1 MNRDLYKV
9 IELFKKSLGDALSD
23 EERQEMDVLLQDASL
38 RKVYEELFDEA
49 FMTGKFKEFESYE
62 YKPAFEALK
71 KQVYRSRFRRWMA
84 WGASVAAVLILVFMI
99 RVNQNLSTGDQ
110 VAVSREIVPP
120 GETSAVLKLADGRTV
135 VIGKEPVAIMEN
147 DGNVVKYENGQL
159 SYTSVNTM
167 EKELYNELKVPI
179 GGECHVVL
187 NDGTEVW
194 LNAGSELK
202 YPVAFMGKE
211 RKVELSG
218 EGYFKVKKDSLPFI
232 VGVETGDIT
241 VLGTSFGVTAYRGE
255 IGYTTLV
262 SGKVSFTSKNKKSVV
277 LSPGEQAVVLLSGAV
292 EVRAVDVEEFV
303 GWKDGKFVF
312 KNKSLGNIMHVL
324 ERWYGIKTVF
334 KDEEVKELE
343 YTGSLERYDNINT
356 FLRLLEK
363 LNDVHYEIKEDVII
377 LYK

>member
-1 MNRDLYKV
+1 MKRDLYKV
-9 IELFKKSLGDALSD
+9 IELFKKSLGNTLSD

-38 RKVYEELFDEA
+38 RKAHEELLDEA
-49 FMTGKFKEFESYE
+49 FVTGKFKEFESYE

-84 WGASVAAVLILVFMI
+84 WGASVAAVLILGFMI
-99 RVNQNLSTGDQ
+99 RENLKLSTGGQ
-110 VAVSREIVPP
+110 VAVNREIVPP
-120 GETSAVLKLADGRTV
+120 GETAAVLKLADGRTV

-159 SYTSVNTM
+159 SYTFVNTVK
-167 EKELYNELKVPI
+167 KELYNELKVPI

-218 EGYFKVKKDSLPFI
+218 EGYFRVKKDSLPFI

-255 IGYTTLV
+255 VGYTTLV
-262 SGKVSFTSKNKKSVV
+262 SGKVSFTSKNKESVI
-277 LSPGEQAVVLLSGAV
+277 LSPGEQVVVLLSGMV
-292 EVRAVDVEEFV
+292 EVRTVDVEEFV

-312 KNKSLGNIMHVL
+312 KNKSLGDIMHVL
-324 ERWYGIKTVF
+324 ERWYGIKAVF
-334 KDEEVKELE
+334 KDENVKKVE

>member
-1 MNRDLYKV
+1 MKRDLYKV
-9 IELFKKSLGDALSD
+9 IELFKKSLGNTLSD

-38 RKVYEELFDEA
+38 RKAHEELLDEA
-49 FMTGKFKEFESYE
+49 FVTGKFKEFESYE

-84 WGASVAAVLILVFMI
+84 WGASVAAVLILGFMI
-99 RVNQNLSTGDQ
+99 RENLKLSTGGQ
-110 VAVSREIVPP
+110 VAVNREIVPP
-120 GETSAVLKLADGRTV
+120 GETAAVLKLADGRTV

-159 SYTSVNTM
+159 SYTFVNTVK
-167 EKELYNELKVPI
+167 KELYNELKVPI

-218 EGYFKVKKDSLPFI
+218 EGYFRVKKDSLPFI
-232 VGVETGDIT
+232 VGVESGDIT

-262 SGKVSFTSKNKKSVV
+262 SGKVSFTSKNKESVI
-277 LSPGEQAVVLLSGAV
+277 LSPGEQVVVLLSGMV
-292 EVRAVDVEEFV
+292 EVRTVDVEEFV

-312 KNKSLGNIMHVL
+312 KNKSLGDIMHVL
-324 ERWYGIKTVF
+324 ERWYGIKAVF
-334 KDEEVKELE
+334 KDEDVKKVE

>member
-1 MNRDLYKV
+1 MKRDLYKV
-9 IELFKKSLGDALSD
+9 IELFKKSLGNTLSD

-38 RKVYEELFDEA
+38 RKAHEELLDEA
-49 FMTGKFKEFESYE
+49 FVTGKFKEFESYE

-84 WGASVAAVLILVFMI
+84 WGASVAAVLILGFMI
-99 RVNQNLSTGDQ
+99 RENLKLSTGGQ
-110 VAVSREIVPP
+110 VAVNREIVPP
-120 GETSAVLKLADGRTV
+120 GETAAVLKLADGRTV

-159 SYTSVNTM
+159 SYTFVNTVK
-167 EKELYNELKVPI
+167 KELYNELKVPI

-218 EGYFKVKKDSLPFI
+218 EGYFRVKKDSLPFI
-232 VGVETGDIT
+232 VGVESGDIT

-262 SGKVSFTSKNKKSVV
+262 SGKVSFTSKNKESVI
-277 LSPGEQAVVLLSGAV
+277 LSPGEQVVVLLSGMV
-292 EVRAVDVEEFV
+292 EVRTVDVEEFV

-312 KNKSLGNIMHVL
+312 KNKSLGDIMHVL
-324 ERWYGIKTVF
+324 ERWYGIKAVF
-334 KDEEVKELE
+334 KDENVKKVE

-363 LNDVHYEIKEDVII
+363 LNDVNYEIKEDVII

>member
-1 MNRDLYKV
+1 MKRDLYKV
-9 IELFKKSLGDALSD
+9 IELFKKSLGNTLSD
-23 EERQEMDVLLQDASL
+23 EEQQEMDALLQDASL
-38 RKVYEELFDEA
+38 RKAYEELLDEA
-49 FMTGKFKEFESYE
+49 FVTGKFKEFESYE

-71 KQVYRSRFRRWMA
+71 KLVYRSRFRRWVA
-84 WGASVAAVLILVFMI
+84 WGASVAAVLILGFMI
-99 RVNQNLSTGDQ
+99 RENLKLSTGGQ
-110 VAVSREIVPP
+110 VAVNREIVPP
-120 GETSAVLKLADGRTV
+120 GETAAVLKLADGRTV

-159 SYTSVNTM
+159 SYTFVNTVK
-167 EKELYNELKVPI
+167 KELYNELKVPI

-218 EGYFKVKKDSLPFI
+218 EGYFRVKKDSLPFI
-232 VGVETGDIT
+232 VGVESGDIT
-241 VLGTSFGVTAYRGE
+241 VLGTSFGVTAYRGD

-262 SGKVSFTSKNKKSVV
+262 SGKVSFTSKNKESVI
-277 LSPGEQAVVLLSGAV
+277 LSPGEQAVVLLSGMV
-292 EVRAVDVEEFV
+292 EVRTVDVEEFV

-312 KNKSLGNIMHVL
+312 KNKSLGDIMHVL
-324 ERWYGIKTVF
+324 ERWYGIKAVF
-334 KDEEVKELE
+334 KDEDVKKVE

>member
-1 MNRDLYKV
+1 MKRDLYKV
-9 IELFKKSLGDALSD
+9 IELFKKSFGNALSD
-23 EERQEMDVLLQDASL
+23 DERQEMDVLLQDNSL
-38 RKVYEELFDEA
+38 RKAYEELFDEA
-49 FMTGKFKEFESYE
+49 FVTEKFKEFESYE

-71 KQVYRSRFRRWMA
+71 KQVYRGRFRRWMA
-84 WGASVAAVLILVFMI
+84 WGASVAAVLVLGFMI
-99 RVNQNLSTGDQ
+99 LENFSLSTGEL
-110 VAVSREIVPP
+110 VVVNREIVPP
-120 GETSAVLKLADGRTV
+120 GETAAVLKLADGRMV
-135 VIGKEPVAIMEN
+135 RIGKEPVAIMED
-147 DGNVVKYENGQL
+147 DGNVVKYEDGQL
-159 SYTSVNTM
+159 SYTSVNPM

-179 GGECHVVL
+179 GGECYVVL

-202 YPVAFMGKE
+202 YPVAFTGKE

-218 EGYFKVKKDSLPFI
+218 EGFFKVKKDTLPFI

-255 IGYTTLV
+255 VGYTTLV
-262 SGKVSFTSKNKKSVV
+262 SGKVSFTSKNKESVI
-277 LSPGEQAVVLLSGAV
+277 LSPGEQAVVLLSGEV

-324 ERWYGIKTVF
+324 ERWYGIKAVF

-363 LNDVHYEIKEDVII
+363 LNDVHYEIREDVII

>member
-1 MNRDLYKV
+1 MKRDLYKV
-9 IELFKKSLGDALSD
+9 IELFKKSLGNTLSD

-38 RKVYEELFDEA
+38 RKAHEELLDEA
-49 FMTGKFKEFESYE
+49 FVTGKFKEFESYE

-84 WGASVAAVLILVFMI
+84 WGASVAAVLILGFMI
-99 RVNQNLSTGDQ
+99 RENLKLSTGGQ
-110 VAVSREIVPP
+110 VAVNREIVPP
-120 GETSAVLKLADGRTV
+120 GETAAVLKLADGRTV

-159 SYTSVNTM
+159 SYTFVNTVK
-167 EKELYNELKVPI
+167 KELYNELKVPI

-218 EGYFKVKKDSLPFI
+218 EGYFRVKKDSLPFI
-232 VGVETGDIT
+232 VGVESGDIT

-262 SGKVSFTSKNKKSVV
+262 SGKVSFTSKNKESVI
-277 LSPGEQAVVLLSGAV
+277 LSPGEQVVVLLSGMV
-292 EVRAVDVEEFV
+292 EVRTVDVEEFV

-312 KNKSLGNIMHVL
+312 KNKSLGDIMHVL
-324 ERWYGIKTVF
+324 ERWYGIKAVF
-334 KDEEVKELE
+334 KDENVKKVV

>member
-1 MNRDLYKV
+1 
-9 IELFKKSLGDALSD
+9 
-23 EERQEMDVLLQDASL
+23 MDVLLQDASL
-38 RKVYEELFDEA
+38 RKAHEELLDEA
-49 FMTGKFKEFESYE
+49 FVTGKFKEFESYE

-84 WGASVAAVLILVFMI
+84 WGASVAAVLILGFMI
-99 RVNQNLSTGDQ
+99 RENLKLSTGGQ
-110 VAVSREIVPP
+110 VAVNREIVPP
-120 GETSAVLKLADGRTV
+120 GETAAVLKLADGRTV

-159 SYTSVNTM
+159 SYTFVNTVK
-167 EKELYNELKVPI
+167 KELYNELKVPI

-218 EGYFKVKKDSLPFI
+218 EGYFRVKKDSLPFI
-232 VGVETGDIT
+232 VGVESGDIT

-262 SGKVSFTSKNKKSVV
+262 SGKVSFTSKNKESVI
-277 LSPGEQAVVLLSGAV
+277 LSPGEQVVVLLSGMV
-292 EVRAVDVEEFV
+292 EVRTVDVEEFV

-312 KNKSLGNIMHVL
+312 KNKSLGDIMHVL
-324 ERWYGIKTVF
+324 ERWYGIKAVF
-334 KDEEVKELE
+334 KDENVKKVE

>member
-1 MNRDLYKV
+1 MKRDLYKV
-9 IELFKKSLGDALSD
+9 IELFKKSLGNTLSD

-38 RKVYEELFDEA
+38 RKAHEELLDEA
-49 FMTGKFKEFESYE
+49 FVTGKFKEFESYE

-84 WGASVAAVLILVFMI
+84 WGASVAAVLILGFMI
-99 RVNQNLSTGDQ
+99 RENLKLSTGGQ
-110 VAVSREIVPP
+110 VAVNREIVPP
-120 GETSAVLKLADGRTV
+120 GETAAVLKLADGRTV

-159 SYTSVNTM
+159 SYTFVNTVK
-167 EKELYNELKVPI
+167 KELYNELKVPI

-218 EGYFKVKKDSLPFI
+218 EGYFRVKKDSLPFI
-232 VGVETGDIT
+232 VGVESGDIT

-262 SGKVSFTSKNKKSVV
+262 SGKVSFTSKNKESVI
-277 LSPGEQAVVLLSGAV
+277 LSPGEQVVVLLSGMV
-292 EVRAVDVEEFV
+292 EVRTVDVEEFV

-312 KNKSLGNIMHVL
+312 KNKSLGDIMHVL
-324 ERWYGIKTVF
+324 ERWYGIKAVF
-334 KDEEVKELE
+334 KDENVKKVE